1 MIDFLAG
8 WTNSIGSS
16 IVRMWRELAPLIKS
30 MIAASVVDLPEP
42 VGPVTSTSPERS
54 RLKVF
59 STGGKFSSSRV
70 LILAGMVR
78 ETAPLPGGCFNE
90 FAREAA
96 AGP

>member
-8 WTNSIGSS
+8 WTNSMGSS
-16 IVRMWRELAPLIKS
+16 IVRMWRELVALIRS

-42 VGPVTSTSPERS
+42 VGPVTSTSPERI

-78 ETAPLPGGCFNE
+78 NTAPMPCDCLK
-90 FAREAA
+90 
-96 AGP
+96 